1 MKDVTSP
8 QSKAAVKQW
17 IYYGLVLVVVF
28 IIAMVLIKVFKA
40 AKAGSTAAGD
50 LAGALIIQQQT
61 GVSVARQSVC
71 RAVAADCRAACWID
85 PLVHHVW
92 WVTDSKVVSALNR
105 LVSPAEAALT
115 CSVFSQ
121 DTGMSMK
128 GDIVEGGCFV
138 ESNRTRI
145 ALRSSLT

>member
-50 LAGALIIQQQT
+50 LAGALIIQQQNRSQRSASKCLPCC
-61 GVSVARQSVC
+61 GC
-71 RAVAADCRAACWID
+71 RL
-85 PLVHHVW
+85 P
-92 WVTDSKVVSALNR
+92 
-105 LVSPAEAALT
+105 
-115 CSVFSQ
+115 
-121 DTGMSMK
+121 
-128 GDIVEGGCFV
+128 GG
-138 ESNRTRI
+138 
-145 ALRSSLT
+145 LLD